1 MRVVNY
7 VLPENVPSDRVID
20 FDFFNPPNWDEDLL
34 LAWKKLQL
42 GPDIVWTPHNGGH
55 WIATRAEDIE
65 AMQLDYEHFSHAQFN
80 LPPNPRDHDL
90 IPLGLDPPEHGKFRR
105 LIMPALMPKA
115 VKVLE
120 EKARITA
127 RALVDKIAPRGHCE
141 FIGEF
146 AKVVPITV
154 FLALMDLP
162 LEDREMLTEWAEV
175 GPRSDNLEDKKAAS
189 KKIAK
194 YLSGFLKMRSVT
206 PGVDLIS
213 RIAQAEIDGERIL
226 FADALNL
233 CVLLLFGGLDTVAS
247 QMGFIARFL
256 AENPDH
262 RRAIRERPA
271 MIMTALEEMIRRFSL
286 TNTAR
291 LLAADYE
298 YKGIQFKKGD
308 MIQLPKSLYAL
319 DDRKNVNPEKVDF
332 GRSRAEIKHAAF
344 GAGPHN
350 CPGSVL
356 ARRELIVFLE
366 EWLPRIPDFEID
378 KDRPPKVVSGVST
391 SFVELYLRWNI

>member
-1 MRVVNY
+1 
-7 VLPENVPSDRVID
+7 
-20 FDFFNPPNWDEDLL
+20 

-65 AMQLDYEHFSHAQFN
+65 AMQLDHEHFSHHQFN
-80 LPPNPRDHDL
+80 LPPNPRDIDL
-90 IPLGLDPPEHGKFRR
+90 IPLGLDPPDHGKFRR
-105 LIMPALMPKA
+105 LIVPALMPKA

-120 EKARITA
+120 ERARSTA
-127 RALVDKIAPRGHCE
+127 RELIDRIAPRGRCE

-154 FLALMDLP
+154 FLKLVDLP
-162 LEDREMLTEWAEV
+162 LGDREMLTEWAEV
-175 GPRSDNLEDKKAAS
+175 GPRSDRLEEKKAAS

-194 YLSGFLKMRSVT
+194 YLSEIIKARAST
-206 PGVDLIS
+206 PGDDLIS
-213 RIAQAEIDGERIL
+213 RIVHSEVDGHRIL

-256 AENPDH
+256 AESPDH

-271 MIMTALEEMIRRFSL
+271 IIVTALEEMIRRFSL

-291 LLAADYE
+291 LLAEDFE
-298 YKGIQFKKGD
+298 YKGVHFKKGD
-308 MIQLPKSLYAL
+308 MIQLPRSLYAL
-319 DDRKNVNPEKVDF
+319 DDRKNVEPEKVDF
-332 GRSRAEIKHAAF
+332 ERRRSEIKHAAF

-356 ARRELIVFLE
+356 ARRELVVFLE

-378 KDRPPKVVSGVST
+378 PERPPKVASGVST
-391 SFVELYLRWNI
+391 SFVELHLRWKV